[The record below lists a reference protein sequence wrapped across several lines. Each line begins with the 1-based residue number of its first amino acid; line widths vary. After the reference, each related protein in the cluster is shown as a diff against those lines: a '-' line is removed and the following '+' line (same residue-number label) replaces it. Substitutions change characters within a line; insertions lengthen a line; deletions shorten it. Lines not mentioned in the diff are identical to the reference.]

1 MFHRMTSRYTGEGEP
16 QWRKS
21 RKGTKKE
28 RRTRQGVQRERKG
41 QDARKQRNSIM
52 QKSEASRFCP
62 RLLREDENRKQTFV
76 GA

>member
-1 MFHRMTSRYTGEGEP
+1 MTSRYTAKGETVVEKKP
-16 QWRKS
+16 ERHE
-21 RKGTKKE
+21 KE

>member
-1 MFHRMTSRYTGEGEP
+1 ME
-16 QWRKS
+16 
-21 RKGTKKE
+21 KKPE
-28 RRTRQGVQRERKG
+28 RHEKRAADTTRVQRERKG

-76 GA
+76 EA

>member
-1 MFHRMTSRYTGEGEP
+1 MFHRMTSRYTAEGGTAVE
-16 QWRKS
+16 KS

-28 RRTRQGVQRERKG
+28 RRTRQGAQREHKG
-41 QDARKQRNSIM
+41 QDTRKQRNSIM

>member
-1 MFHRMTSRYTGEGEP
+1 ME
-16 QWRKS
+16 KS

-28 RRTRQGVQRERKG
+28 RRTRQGSQRERKR
-41 QDARKQRNSIM
+41 QDVRKQRNSIM

-62 RLLREDENRKQTFV
+62 HLLREDEDRKPAFV